1 MNNKNKIKRS
11 DQQYI
16 SETKIQELDYNHVEN
31 LKHKSKKKIFNTDS
45 NQKKKKKR
53 KEKLNAISRTC
64 GG

>member
-31 LKHKSKKKIFNTDS
+31 LKHKSKKKSLILIQT
-45 NQKKKKKR
+45 KKKK
-53 KEKLNAISRTC
+53 EKKGET
-64 GG
+64 

>member
-31 LKHKSKKKIFNTDS
+31 LKHKS
-45 NQKKKKKR
+45 
-53 KEKLNAISRTC
+53 EKNL
-64 GG
+64 